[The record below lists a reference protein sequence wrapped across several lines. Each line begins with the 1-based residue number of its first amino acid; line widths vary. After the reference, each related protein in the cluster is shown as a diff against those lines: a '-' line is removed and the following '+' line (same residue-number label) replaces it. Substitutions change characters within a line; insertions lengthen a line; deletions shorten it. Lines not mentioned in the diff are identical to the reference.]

1 MSIFQ
6 GLGIAMVSP
15 FCEDTE
21 GAVQKLINHYDNC
34 VDALIVCGTT
44 GEAST
49 MSTEEKVNLVRLVK
63 KYADVP
69 VIVGAGT
76 NCTATTCDNA
86 KRYADIGADALLVVT
101 PYYNKC
107 TQDGLVEHYARV
119 CEQGLDV
126 IAYNV
131 PSRTSVNILPATAS
145 RLSNVKHLVGIKE
158 ASGNFT
164 QMMETLRV
172 CEGKIDLYCG
182 DDDLNV
188 PAILM
193 GYSGTISV
201 CGNVAPKITYQ
212 SIKEAQAKNAVVASA
227 YRHLLAPLIEALFC
241 EVNPIPTKAALN
253 LMGIDVGSPRL
264 PLTQMSTN
272 NLQNLKN
279 RLLELE
285 LI

>member
-1 MSIFQ
+1 MSVFQ

-15 FCEDTE
+15 FCDDIE
-21 GAVQKLINHYDNC
+21 GAVQKLINHYGEC
-34 VDALIVCGTT
+34 ADALIVGGTT

-49 MSTEEKVNLVRLVK
+49 MTTEEKVNLVRLVK
-63 KYADVP
+63 KHATVP
-69 VIVGAGT
+69 VIVGAGS
-76 NCTATTCDNA
+76 NCTATACDNA
-86 KRYADIGADALLVVT
+86 KRYADLGADALLVVT

-107 TQDGLVEHYARV
+107 TQDGLVEHYGRI

-131 PSRTSVNILPATAS
+131 PSRTGVNILPATAF
-145 RLSNVKHLVGIKE
+145 RLADIDHLAGLKE
-158 ASGNFT
+158 ASGDFA
-164 QMMETLRV
+164 QMMETLRLT
-172 CEGKIDLYCG
+172 EGKIDLYCG

-212 SIKEAQAKNAVVASA
+212 AVKEAQAKNAVIASA
-227 YRHLLAPLIEALFC
+227 YRHLLAPLIKALFC

-253 LMGIDVGSPRL
+253 LMGIEVGAPRL
-264 PLTQMSTN
+264 PLTEMRAD
-272 NLQNLKN
+272 NLQILKK
-279 RLLELE
+279 RLMELE
-285 LI
+285 LL